1 MTNKNICFLY
11 VTVNN
16 NGHNISMDKK
26 VEKKKLYCY
35 ERMTSIDYELGHM
48 DNDEYKID
56 KKSKV
61 ILVKPRCAYFSVNHE
76 ISLDKG
82 IDPEKIL
89 LKLFNQL
96 KNINIIIC
104 NNANFTINTI
114 IAEAV
119 RYNIQFDFNKFLII
133 DLSNNTK
140 DINNSKII
148 REILFN
154 KN

>member
-16 NGHNISMDKK
+16 NEHNISMDKK

-48 DNDEYKID
+48 ENDEYKID
-56 KKSKV
+56 KKSKLN
-61 ILVKPRCAYFSVNHE
+61 LVKPRCAYFNINHE
-76 ISLDKG
+76 LALEKG
-82 IDPEKIL
+82 LDPEKIL
-89 LKLFNQL
+89 IKLLSQL

-114 IAEAV
+114 LAEAV
-119 RYNIQFDFNKFLII
+119 RYNIEFNFNKFLII
-133 DLSNNTK
+133 DLNNDNK
-140 DINNSKII
+140 DINNTKIVK
-148 REILFN
+148 ELLF
-154 KN
+154 KK

>member
-1 MTNKNICFLY
+1 MTDKNICFLY

-16 NGHNISMDKK
+16 NKHNISMDKK
-26 VEKKKLYCY
+26 VEKKKLYNY

-48 DNDEYKID
+48 ENNEYKID
-56 KKSKV
+56 KKSKN
-61 ILVKPRCAYFSVNHE
+61 ILVKPRCAYFNINHD

-89 LKLFNQL
+89 IKLFALL

-104 NNANFTINTI
+104 NNADFTINTI
-114 IAEAV
+114 LAEAV

-133 DLSNNTK
+133 DLDNSQ
-140 DINNSKII
+140 DINNSKTI
-148 REILFN
+148 REKLFEKIN
-154 KN
+154 